1 MRKTFDIDRAELLSP
16 PEAPR
21 IALATAGAGRVQV
34 CTTAARRVDDAYLQT
49 RDTLSSLEAMLGHLG
64 SDKHQLFR
72 ATFWIKRP
80 NDVID
85 VSRAWNEWVSDDALP
100 VVVHRQA
107 HMAAEDILVEIRLEG
122 YRTAS

>member
-1 MRKTFDIDRAELLSP
+1 MCKTFDIERTNLLSP

-34 CTTAARRVDDAYLQT
+34 CTTATRRVDDAYSQT
-49 RDTLSSLEAMLGHLG
+49 LDTLISLEAMLKRLG

-80 NDVID
+80 NEVID
-85 VSRAWNEWVSDDALP
+85 VARAWNEWVSEDALP
-100 VVVHRQA
+100 VVIYRQA
-107 HMAAEDILVEIRLEG
+107 HMAAENILVEIRLEG
-122 YRTAS
+122 HRIAS